1 MNSIYWN
8 FGMKKLNVEIPLFQ
22 TMKFIYYNNTN
33 EIPGELSLEN
43 MISRVSVKS
52 GTLPEPL
59 SPPPPTPPL
68 NTPEHPHPG
77 IGIKIIEF
85 YK

>member
-1 MNSIYWN
+1 
-8 FGMKKLNVEIPLFQ
+8 MKKLNVEIPLFQ

-59 SPPPPTPPL
+59 TPPSPHT
-68 NTPEHPHPG
+68 TPEHPGTPTPWNRNQNN
-77 IGIKIIEF
+77 
-85 YK
+85 

>member
-22 TMKFIYYNNTN
+22 TMKFIYYINTN
-33 EIPGELSLEN
+33 EIPGELSREN
-43 MISRVSVKS
+43 MISWVSVKS

-59 SPPPPTPPL
+59 PPPHPCTPR
-68 NTPEHPHPG
+68 NTHTLEWES
-77 IGIKIIEF
+77 K
-85 YK
+85 